1 MARQR
6 KMKTAMRNRGFGG
19 QDAACLPEGIIQAK
33 PRGLS
38 EAEGIIRAK
47 AESDFQ

>member
-19 QDAACLPEGIIQAK
+19 IIQAK
-33 PRGLS
+33 PRGLT